1 MNLETVPLLLVAIL
15 LLTAGGDVTRAD
27 VTFDGVNE
35 AGTDPLVVAG
45 GTTTVP
51 ANTTTLGP
59 VYVVNGTLDVQGRV
73 GGDVVQLG
81 GRVLAGPEARV
92 DGTFDAFA
100 GSRDVDPDARVT
112 VTSVD
117 VTAGPSPVARAVLF
131 ALQTGVIA
139 LAGYLV
145 ARRWP
150 TPLTTVARAAR
161 WHPVVSLAAG
171 TLVSVSAIALLVFMA
186 FTLVLVPVSVLGLV
200 AGVLVAGYGVL
211 ALGHLLGTRLDRFGV
226 EGPPATAL
234 GVVGVSVLAE
244 LLSFVPLGDVLV
256 LVAVSVGIGAVLV
269 TYLGFREFEPVSIP
283 E

>member
-27 VTFDGVNE
+27 VTFDGTTE
-35 AGTDPLVVAG
+35 AGSDPLVVAG
-45 GTTTVP
+45 GTTVVP
-51 ANTTTLGP
+51 ANTTTPGP

-81 GRVLAGPEARV
+81 GRVVAGAESRV
-92 DGTFDAFA
+92 DGTLDAVA
-100 GSRDVDPDARVT
+100 GTRRIDPDAAVM

-117 VTAGPSPVARAVLF
+117 VTANPSPVAQALLF
-131 ALQTGVIA
+131 VVQTGVLA

-150 TPLTTVARAAR
+150 SPLATVARAAR
-161 WHPVVSLAAG
+161 RHPVVSLTAG
-171 TLVSVSAIALLVFMA
+171 TLVSVSAITLLVFMA
-186 FTLVLVPVSVLGLV
+186 FTLVLIPVTVLGLV
-200 AGVLVAGYGVL
+200 AGVLVAGYGVV
-211 ALGHLLGTRLDRFGV
+211 ALGYLLGTRLDRFGV

-234 GVVGVSVLAE
+234 GVVVVSVLAE

-256 LVAVSVGIGAVLV
+256 LVAASVGIGAVLV
-269 TYLGFREFEPVSIP
+269 TYLGFREFVPVAIP